1 LFREKIDQVSVVS
14 PDFCGV
20 VSSLKVVAENLQ
32 GTDDGKELLIMDF
45 VISFSRLE

>member
-14 PDFCGV
+14 LDFRGV
-20 VSSLKVVAENLQ
+20 VLSLKVVAENFQ
-32 GTDDGKELLIMDF
+32 GTDDGKELFIMDF